1 MREIIT
7 LAVGQAGN
15 QINQEFWK
23 IISKEHGVNSDGQ
36 LEADSDC

>member
-7 LAVGQAGN
+7 VSCGQAGN

-23 IISKEHGVNSDGQ
+23 TITMEHGVNSDGRMMCDK
-36 LEADSDC
+36 EC